1 MSWYNIACDVEKDK
15 KSLVVCYEDALV
27 LLTIT
32 EDDENV
38 ENSIILY
45 RDTVQNLNDRIN
57 EVIAKY
63 VEMQEDKLKEVYE
76 LYIGDRTF
84 LTLDPRYQYA
94 VFTKY
99 EKDESGNF
107 DFLENSFIFS
117 MQNFL
122 RFLEE
127 WEANVKHMQ
136 IHDMQ
141 STCSPMYPCIED
153 ACINCKM
160 N

>member
-1 MSWYNIACDVEKDK
+1 MSWYNLTWGEEKVK

-27 LLTIT
+27 LLSINV
-32 EDDENV
+32 DDESV
-38 ENSIILY
+38 ESKLILY
-45 RDTVQNLNDRIN
+45 RDTVQNLNDQIN
-57 EVIAKY
+57 EVITKY
-63 VEMQEDKLKEVYE
+63 VEMREDRLEEVYE

-84 LTLDPRYQYA
+84 LTLDPRYGYA

-99 EKDESGNF
+99 EKDERGIF

-122 RFLEE
+122 SFLEE

-136 IHDMQ
+136 IDDME
-141 STCSPMYPCIED
+141 STCSPMYPCID
-153 ACINCKM
+153 VHCINCKM